1 MDCSCESTPPYKEKE
16 NGATITS
23 PPSGPG
29 HEDWYNRKRLQL
41 ETKMNRQRKKKKRKE
56 NRT

>member
-16 NGATITS
+16 NGANITS

-29 HEDWYNRKRLQL
+29 RLSTGRTGR
-41 ETKMNRQRKKKKRKE
+41 ETS
-56 NRT
+56 T